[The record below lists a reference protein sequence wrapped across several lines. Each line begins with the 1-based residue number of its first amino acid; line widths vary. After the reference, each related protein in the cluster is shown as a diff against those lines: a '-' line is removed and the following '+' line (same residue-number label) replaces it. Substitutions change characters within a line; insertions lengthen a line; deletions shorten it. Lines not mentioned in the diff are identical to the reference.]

1 LTSQLQETTPLS
13 DLIKIDG
20 EIGQPRL
27 RQSCG
32 QLYVVLDRRA
42 HLLIVLILRGS
53 IDEVVGRIRQL
64 RLKVE
69 SLLADAMDELEQ
81 MLESAGLPVELDA
94 FVLLPDMDPCSAG
107 DLKDLL
113 PLDQV
118 VFADAICDF
127 PHRIVQ
133 VDEPIQSKDF
143 DRLSS
148 LLFPKRQW
156 KRVQLVRDEGR
167 KARHESRVEM
177 DQQLIQASWG
187 LNAATT
193 LIEGGP
199 GTGKSLLL
207 SSRARW
213 LTEAFPDAV
222 IALVTW
228 NKSLA
233 DALEHWLAELGAD
246 TGRIQV
252 MPIADFLKQQQV
264 ELDLADPV
272 DADKRC
278 LQLLQRGHFTASYDA
293 ILVDEAQDLGGALL
307 ELVLKFLKPNRGGLT
322 IALDS
327 SQNIR
332 NRPPI
337 ETGYLPV
344 PLETISLTQ
353 CHRSTANIRSFA
365 HRLRTSGAAPVP
377 VHEDCQEEPVR
388 LVWAESSEQCIAMI
402 VHESRRLIADVGLL
416 PHEIMVVTFEG
427 HQRRQIVKA
436 FQEQGIT
443 TASPGSVASAGGG
456 IRIASP
462 EVAKG
467 HEASCVFV
475 VGWDSPGLSSDTRV
489 QAARRFVAASR
500 ACDLLYMVYTS
511 QDGGLIMSDSD
522 AGVLKQLWPDD
533 FEVALQRQD

>member
-1 LTSQLQETTPLS
+1 MTSQAQEPAPLS
-13 DLIKIDG
+13 ALISIDG

-42 HLLIVLILRGS
+42 HLLIVLVLRGCLE
-53 IDEVVGRIRQL
+53 EVVGQIRQFG
-64 RLKVE
+64 LKVE
-69 SLLADAMDELEQ
+69 SLLADALDELEQ
-81 MLESAGLPVELDA
+81 MLESAGLQVELDA
-94 FVLLPDMDPCSAG
+94 YVLLPDLDPSATEA
-107 DLKDLL
+107 LKGLL
-113 PLDQV
+113 PLDQT
-118 VFADAICDF
+118 VFADAISDF
-127 PHRIVQ
+127 PQNIVQ
-133 VDEPIQSKDF
+133 IDEPIRSKDY
-143 DRLSS
+143 DRLTN

-167 KARHESRVEM
+167 KARHEYRVEL
-177 DQQLIQASWG
+177 DQTLLQATWG

-193 LIEGGP
+193 IIEGGP

-213 LTEAFPDAV
+213 LTEVFPDGIVAV
-222 IALVTW
+222 VTW

-233 DALEHWLAELGAD
+233 EALEHWLVELGAD
-246 TGRIQV
+246 TNRIQV
-252 MPIADFLKQQQV
+252 LPIADFLKRQKV

-272 DADKRC
+272 DADLRC
-278 LQLLQRGHFTASYDA
+278 KTLLQREQFIASYDA
-293 ILVDEAQDLGGALL
+293 ILVDEAQDLGAVLL

-322 IALDS
+322 IAMDA

-337 ETGYLPV
+337 DLQKLPV
-344 PLETISLTQ
+344 PLETITLTQ
-353 CHRSTANIRSFA
+353 CHRSTASIRFFA
-365 HRLRTSGAAPVP
+365 QRIRNAGDLSVSIG
-377 VHEDCQEEPVR
+377 EGSLEEPVR

-402 VHESRRLIADVGLL
+402 VHEARRLIADVGLL

-436 FQEQGIT
+436 FQEQGMT
-443 TASPGSVASAGGG
+443 TASPGRVAIAGGG

-475 VGWDSPGLSSDTRV
+475 LGWDAPDVSSDVRV
-489 QAARRFVAASR
+489 QTARRFVAVSR
-500 ACDLLYMVYTS
+500 ACDLLYLVYTS
-511 QDGGLIMSDSD
+511 QDGGQLAGDSD
-522 AGVLKQLWPDD
+522 AVVLKQLWPDD
-533 FEVALQRQD
+533 FEVA